1 MWGKHKMSV
10 YIKFKNFLETS
21 VGNEDG
27 ASIVEY
33 ALLVS
38 LIAVVALIA
47 VTAFGGALSTKYSD
61 IADSIP
67 TP

>member
-1 MWGKHKMSV
+1 MSA
-10 YIKFKNFLETS
+10 YIRIKNLLAAGFNNDE
-21 VGNEDG
+21 G

-38 LIAVVALIA
+38 LIALIALIA
-47 VTAFGGALSTKYSD
+47 ITAFGGALSTKYSD

-67 TP
+67 